1 MNLIIES
8 QSIHLYYFSSCKQF
22 NVYIIIRYSTIKYN
36 ANFQKKKKK
45 RESKLSIIFST
56 LFLLIIDMQ
65 NYISPSNL
73 NSKTE

>member
-22 NVYIIIRYSTIKYN
+22 NVYIIIRYSIIKYN
-36 ANFQKKKKK
+36 ANFQKKKK